1 MGIGSESGVRRVAA
15 GAAMLAALAVGV
27 TSARAQTPAAGPTVP
42 SSAEQIHLTFAP
54 LVKRV
59 APAVVN
65 VFTKRTVRNAASPLF
80 NDPFFR
86 QFFGDQ
92 FPGAQAPESVQ
103 HALGSGVIVDP
114 SGIIVTNNHVIR
126 GADEIKVVLAD
137 RRQFEA
143 KVLRADPRTDLAVLQ
158 IDPGKERLPSLRL
171 RDSDELE
178 VGDLVLA
185 IGDPFGVGQT
195 VTMGI
200 VSAVARTNIGI
211 SDYRFFI
218 QTDAAINPGNS
229 GGALVSMD
237 GKLVGI
243 NTAIF
248 AQGSGGSIGIG
259 FAIPSNMVKTVL
271 ADLSGK
277 TIVRP
282 WLGASGQDVT
292 AEIATSLGLPH
303 PMGVLL
309 TDIYPGG
316 PADRAGLKPG
326 DLITQID
333 GHDIEDDEALRYRI
347 ATHPV
352 DSAVRVTDWRNGHT
366 QVLPVTL
373 IAPPETPPRDLT
385 PIHGRNPLG
394 GATVANLS
402 PALVDELAEPALP
415 LHGVVVTDVRQA
427 SSAQLLH
434 LAPGDVLERI
444 NDQQI
449 KSVDDVRRIEK
460 VPLPWKVV
468 IRRGQ
473 RVITLLVGG

>member
-1 MGIGSESGVRRVAA
+1 MALVAVLALSVVRAHAA
-15 GAAMLAALAVGV
+15 TEV
-27 TSARAQTPAAGPTVP
+27 VP
-42 SSAEQIHLTFAP
+42 SSAAEIHLTFAP

-65 VFTKRTVRNAASPLF
+65 VFTKRTVHNAASPLF

-92 FPGAQAPESVQ
+92 FPGAQAPDSVQ
-103 HALGSGVIVDP
+103 KSLGSGVIVDP

-143 KVLRADPRTDLAVLQ
+143 KVLRVDQRTDLAVLR
-158 IDPGKERLPSLRL
+158 IDPGKEKLPFLDL
-171 RDSDELE
+171 RDSDGLE

-200 VSAVARTNIGI
+200 VSAVARTNVGI

-248 AQGSGGSIGIG
+248 SQTGGSIGIG

-271 ADLSGK
+271 ANLSGK
-277 TIVRP
+277 AIVRP
-282 WLGASGQDVT
+282 WFGATGQDVT
-292 AEIATSLGLPH
+292 AEIATSLGLAH
-303 PMGVLL
+303 PGGVLL
-309 TDIYPGG
+309 TDVYPGG
-316 PADRAGLKPG
+316 PADRAGLKRG
-326 DLITQID
+326 DLIMQVD
-333 GHDIEDDEALRYRI
+333 GRDIEDDEGLRYRI
-347 ATHPV
+347 ATHSI
-352 DSAVRVTDWRNGHT
+352 DSPIRVTAWRDGHAR
-366 QVLPVTL
+366 VLPVTL
-373 IAPPETPPRDLT
+373 IAPPETPLRDLT
-385 PIHGRNPLG
+385 PIRGDNPFG

-402 PALVDELAEPALP
+402 PALADELAEPSLP
-415 LHGVVVTDVRQA
+415 LRGVVVTDVRQA
-427 SSAQLLH
+427 TPAQLLH
-434 LAPGDVLERI
+434 LTRGDVLVRV

-449 KSVDDVRRIEK
+449 KSVDDVRRIAK
-460 VPLPWKVV
+460 APLPWKVV

-473 RVITLLVGG
+473 RTITLLVGG